1 MEMGLGDHCPRGILD
16 TKDSMR
22 RKPFYGVTNLRP
34 PNLQILKPVG
44 GAHEPKR
51 VSKLLKFNI
60 SWHSYVGKIPKDAT
74 NLVGSPL
81 PTKTQTIKCYEHR
94 SGNQLPGSTDPAKN
108 TELVLINVRDICKC
122 SRGPASVRG
131 SPRSFPGFRS
141 RASVSVRVRLGS
153 FLSVR

>member
-44 GAHEPKR
+44 GAHESKR
-51 VSKLLKFNI
+51 VSKSLKFKF

-74 NLVGSPL
+74 NLVGPPL

-108 TELVLINVRDICKC
+108 TELVLTCEMLIKRHVKM
-122 SRGPASVRG
+122 SVCIKAHCATAVLVCALQ
-131 SPRSFPGFRS
+131 SVNM
-141 RASVSVRVRLGS
+141 RAEWPNTCTA
-153 FLSVR
+153 

>member
-1 MEMGLGDHCPRGILD
+1 MELGLGDHCPHGILD

-22 RKPFYGVTNLRP
+22 RKSFRGPTNLRS

-51 VSKLLKFNI
+51 VLKSLKFKF
-60 SWHSYVGKIPKDAT
+60 SWYSYVGKIPKDAT

-81 PTKTQTIKCYEHR
+81 PTKTQTIKCHEHR

-108 TELVLINVRDICKC
+108 TELVL
-122 SRGPASVRG
+122 RGAMV
-131 SPRSFPGFRS
+131 
-141 RASVSVRVRLGS
+141 L
-153 FLSVR
+153 